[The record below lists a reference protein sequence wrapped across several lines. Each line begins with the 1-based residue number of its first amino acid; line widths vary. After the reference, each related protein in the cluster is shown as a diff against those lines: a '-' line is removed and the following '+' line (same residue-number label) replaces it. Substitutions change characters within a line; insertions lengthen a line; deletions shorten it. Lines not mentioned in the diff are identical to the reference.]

1 MALRYCT
8 DGLRPAP
15 SIESS
20 NKQARL
26 TTDIQRVTIAGM
38 INTFRH
44 KGLRDLFLE
53 GQTRGVQQSH
63 VRRLR
68 IILQVLHAAVVLSD
82 MDRPGLNLHPLK
94 GDLQGYWAVKVDGNY
109 RVIFRFADGKAWD
122 VDLIDYH

>member
-1 MALRYCT
+1 
-8 DGLRPAP
+8 
-15 SIESS
+15 
-20 NKQARL
+20 
-26 TTDIQRVTIAGM
+26 M
-38 INTFRH
+38 INSFRH

-53 GQTRGVQQSH
+53 DQTRGVQQSQ

-82 MDRPGLNLHPLK
+82 MDRPGLNLHLLK
-94 GDLQGYWAVKVDGNY
+94 ENLQGYWAVKVDGNY